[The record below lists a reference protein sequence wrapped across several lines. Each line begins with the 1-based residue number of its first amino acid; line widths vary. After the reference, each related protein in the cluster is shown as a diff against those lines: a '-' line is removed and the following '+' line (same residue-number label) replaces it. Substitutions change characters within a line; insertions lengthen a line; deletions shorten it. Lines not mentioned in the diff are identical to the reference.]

1 MLNGQIVLVTG
12 ASRGIGNAIALT
24 LGGAGATVIGTATSE
39 EGADN
44 ISKIFSE
51 SDILGKGM
59 KLNVTDN
66 DQITSVLKA
75 VTDEYGAVDV
85 LINNAGI
92 TRDNILVR
100 MKEEEW
106 DDIIN
111 TNLSSVYR
119 MSKAVLRGMI
129 KKRSGRIISITSV
142 VGAMGNA
149 GQSNYAAAKAG
160 IMGFTKSLAR
170 EVGARGITVNAVA
183 PGFID
188 TDMTSSLA
196 DDHKAALLSQVPIKR
211 LETPEE
217 IADKLYD
224 DPELHWVVLMVNNI
238 TDRYHQWPMNNRQ
251 FLAHIAARYDNV
263 DATHHYEIYQSSGDT
278 AIKIDIGISNVDT
291 DGDTISDAV
300 LVTNREYEE
309 SKQDTIRNI
318 QLLDPQYLEQFV
330 EEFESLVSDTED

>member
-24 LGGAGATVIGTATSE
+24 LGGAGATVIGTATSK
-39 EGADN
+39 EGADK
-44 ISKIFSE
+44 ISKIFSDN
-51 SDILGKGM
+51 SMLGKGM

-66 DQITSVLKA
+66 DQITELLKA
-75 VTDEYGAVDV
+75 VSDEFGAVDILV
-85 LINNAGI
+85 NNAGI

-170 EVGARGITVNAVA
+170 EVGVRGITVNAIA
-183 PGFID
+183 PGFIE
-188 TDMTSSLA
+188 TDMTDNLPEDQKAVLVAQIPMARLGNIDEIAQAVLFLA
-196 DDHKAALLSQVPIKR
+196 DDSGSYITAQ
-211 LETPEE
+211 T
-217 IADKLYD
+217 
-224 DPELHWVVLMVNNI
+224 LHVNGGMY
-238 TDRYHQWPMNNRQ
+238 T
-251 FLAHIAARYDNV
+251 V
-263 DATHHYEIYQSSGDT
+263 
-278 AIKIDIGISNVDT
+278 
-291 DGDTISDAV
+291 
-300 LVTNREYEE
+300 
-309 SKQDTIRNI
+309 
-318 QLLDPQYLEQFV
+318 
-330 EEFESLVSDTED
+330 